1 MNQKTIIEF
10 DLILLAAGKGERMG
24 FQKQFATIG
33 NLPIWRIALDQ
44 IRTHSSCKTVII
56 VFPKN
61 APFWYFPQ
69 PLLPSWTLS
78 KNNSCFKIIFT
89 IRSTDI
95 LSRDTFYFIALKMI
109 K

>member
-24 FQKQFATIG
+24 FKKQFATIG

-56 VFPKN
+56 VFPKKAYIDQTFFDENPDTKWVHGGDTRCISVWN
-61 APFWYFPQ
+61 AFSNDFCDK
-69 PLLPSWTLS
+69 T
-78 KNNSCFKIIFT
+78 
-89 IRSTDI
+89 
-95 LSRDTFYFIALKMI
+95 
-109 K
+109 